1 MLIWTAVIGKWL
13 LVIGIL
19 VVAFG
24 CATEPKV
31 KTESRLE
38 PAPSRDLD
46 AFAAAVA
53 EDARVEIEPQ
63 MEATSP
69 EAEAAGESLDEID
82 ELDALSAA
90 IAEQARVEPEPTAAP
105 IAPTP
110 MPEVFPGVRA
120 DASLGVVEFDGT
132 VAIDAH
138 NPNSPVVYLE
148 VVVCAP
154 DSKEHEALVVA
165 DIRASHLHA
174 ALLLAGVT
182 PGTPTSWLRTPTGLR
197 AEPATGDA
205 VRVEFIVD
213 GGEPISP
220 TAWIRHETDAVATPS
235 DWLFAGSR
243 LRDRDGD
250 GRDEYDADG
259 TGLLIG
265 LHAFGSEVVAW
276 AEPAHPDSGVEEPV
290 WLAFNEALPDRGTP
304 VRVRLSRKE

>member
-63 MEATSP
+63 MEATP
-69 EAEAAGESLDEID
+69 PQAEAAGDSLDETD

-90 IAEQARVEPEPTAAP
+90 

-197 AEPATGDA
+197 AEPAIGDA

-220 TAWIRHETDAVATPS
+220 TAWIRHETDAVAAP
-235 DWLFAGSR
+235 DAWLFAGSR

-276 AEPAHPDSGVEEPV
+276 TEPAHPDSGVEEPV
-290 WLAFNEALPDRGTP
+290 WLVFNAALPARDTP
-304 VRVRLSRKE
+304 VTVRLSRKE